1 MRVKKK
7 KAHSIQI
14 LKKRTKRQKIR
25 KRKNIKKIEK

>member
-7 KAHSIQI
+7 ST
-14 LKKRTKRQKIR
+14 LYTDFKKRTKRQKIR